1 VKAMPE
7 LRLENSLL
15 NDRYLIERCLSRGS
29 YAEIFLAREASGERV
44 IIKAL
49 NPALQGTPDAELERT
64 LVENFQNEAL
74 ALDKVRHPN
83 IIRRLGHGTA
93 ADLEGTPF
101 HYLVLEYMPGGDMLS
116 LCRTHPLSLT
126 DTLFYF
132 HQVCEALAYAHN
144 RQVIHRDIK
153 PNNLLL
159 SADHRTVKI
168 ADFGVA
174 KLAVDDHSE
183 ITRVGT
189 NIYAPPEHHPDS
201 LTGSLNERLT
211 PSADIYSL
219 AKTIYTAMTG
229 CAPRQFVRQPI
240 ASLPAQLACE
250 PWADELLM
258 VLNKATQTRVSDR
271 YQSVH
276 EFWQQF
282 TRIAEHAASSNEE
295 ATLVRSRHKL
305 EVHSHVL
312 SIDQAPAPAFEA
324 PASSESRPQKARIII
339 ELPHQPQATVF
350 TQQTPPIAHELHKQG
365 SLRVKAAEP
374 RQRLYKSLRSIH
386 WSDWLRRT
394 FALSLV
400 LALIGL
406 VTSTYYYFA
415 DRKWRALPDIPI
427 LGALHPEGT
436 ISGALNV
443 NLRSD
448 PGGEPL
454 VWVPAGTRVRVYE
467 SKGGWLRVKILRWA
481 EPPPGDAPDSGW
493 VDRRYVRLDQ

>member
-1 VKAMPE
+1 MPE

-15 NDRYLIERCLSRGS
+15 DDRYLIERCLSRGS
-29 YAEIFLAREASGERV
+29 YAEIFLARQESGQRV

-49 NPALQGTPDAELERT
+49 NPALQGTPDADLEQT
-64 LVENFQNEAL
+64 LVENFQKEAL

-93 ADLEGTPF
+93 ADLEQTPF

-116 LCRTHPLSLT
+116 LCRANPLSLT
-126 DTLFYF
+126 DALFYF
-132 HQVCEALAYAHN
+132 HQVCEALAYAHSQ
-144 RQVIHRDIK
+144 QVIHRDIK

-174 KLAVDDHSE
+174 KLALDDRSE

-201 LTGSLNERLT
+201 FTGNLNQPLT

-219 AKTIYTAMTG
+219 AKTIYTVMTG
-229 CAPRQFVRQPI
+229 CAPRQFARQPI
-240 ASLPAQLACE
+240 TSLPAQLASE

-258 VLNKATQTRVSDR
+258 VLSKATQTRVDDR

-276 EFWQQF
+276 EFWQEF
-282 TRIAEHAASSNEE
+282 ARLDKCHTLREHAALSDPE
-295 ATLVRSRHKL
+295 ATLVRPRQKETLLKDRAADLGS
-305 EVHSHVL
+305 
-312 SIDQAPAPAFEA
+312 DQTPAPVFEA
-324 PASSESRPQKARIII
+324 PARTTYALKPHQQKARIVV
-339 ELPHQPQATVF
+339 ELPQAAGT
-350 TQQTPPIAHELHKQG
+350 TQANRDGQSQVSPAAVAPKIKQQIYKGLH
-365 SLRVKAAEP
+365 SVNWL
-374 RQRLYKSLRSIH
+374 
-386 WSDWLRRT
+386 DWLRRA
-394 FALSLV
+394 FAVLLV
-400 LALIGL
+400 FALIGL
-406 VTSTYYYFA
+406 AASTYYYFA
-415 DRKWRALPDIPI
+415 DRKWRL
-427 LGALHPEGT
+427 LGTSYAEGT
-436 ISGALNV
+436 VSGALNV

-467 SKGGWLRVKILRWA
+467 SRGGWLRVKILRWA
-481 EPPPGDAPDSGW
+481 EPPPSDAPDSGW